1 MKLRAGHIVL
11 GILAVLLW
19 ASCQQGPRRIPRDK
33 MVDICSK
40 MLFQDQVIRKD
51 RTFRQQA
58 DTMLV
63 YEGIFQQYGYNTDD
77 YLYSLD
83 YYLRD
88 PDRMAKIMKEVSER
102 MKAVAEGMTDEVTLY
117 EWQTKMLAIY
127 DKPVSNR
134 LPKVPALP
142 TRVVKDSTRDGF
154 VLRYRQEK
162 GLLLD
167 TLVIRPGE

>member
-19 ASCQQGPRRIPRDK
+19 VSCQNGPKRIPRDE
-33 MVDICSK
+33 MIEISQE
-40 MLFQDQVIRKD
+40 MLLQDQVVRKD
-51 RTFRQQA
+51 RTVRQQA
-58 DTMLV
+58 DSSLV
-63 YEGIFQQYGYNTDD
+63 YEGIFQRHGYNTDD

-88 PDRMAKIMKEVSER
+88 PERMAKIMAEVGDR
-102 MKAVAEGMTDEVTLY
+102 MKAAAEGMTDEVTLY
-117 EWQTKMLAIY
+117 EWQEKMLALY
-127 DKPVSNR
+127 DKPVSSR

-162 GLLLD
+162 GLQLD